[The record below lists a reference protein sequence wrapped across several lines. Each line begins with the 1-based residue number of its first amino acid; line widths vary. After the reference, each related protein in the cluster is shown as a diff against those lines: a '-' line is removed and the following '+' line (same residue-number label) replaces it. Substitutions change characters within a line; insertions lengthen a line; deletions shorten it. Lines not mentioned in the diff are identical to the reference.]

1 MPVLA
6 RSKIS
11 GTTSLHGSEAKVG
24 VKSGVRVKLGVLTQR
39 AQQFGRWPC
48 KRSTWPRDAVQQL
61 AFWMRCVSSRH
72 PTPTTMTKMV
82 ERGAERRRRVS
93 GNCSS
98 IAGSVQV
105 QALPLGVIP
114 GYEMG
119 EW

>member
-39 AQQFGRWPC
+39 AQQFGRWSC

-61 AFWMRCVSSRH
+61 TCWMRWVSLRH
-72 PTPTTMTKMV
+72 PTPTTMTRMLTEV
-82 ERGAERRRRVS
+82 QGVGA
-93 GNCSS
+93 GCLA
-98 IAGSVQV
+98 IARASQGQCKWRHSTWESKL
-105 QALPLGVIP
+105 A
-114 GYEMG
+114 MR
-119 EW
+119 